1 MEGLRYCGEE
11 PGRRL
16 CRLPGDRRS
25 LSPCCRSWRC
35 AGDAGDALARPH
47 GQAGP
52 RGCFLNPAAFRR
64 AAGPGTEEIRTLCSG
79 ASLSSEKADSP
90 PHFLPTCAEPHGSDW
105 GQVRGGNGAQSG
117 KGPARVLS
125 TIKDRP
131 LGRTQASSS
140 SKTIIWK

>member
-11 PGRRL
+11 PGRHL

-25 LSPCCRSWRC
+25 LSPRRC
-35 AGDAGDALARPH
+35 GAELGNAGDALARPH

-52 RGCFLNPAAFRR
+52 QGCFLNPAAFRR
-64 AAGPGTEEIRTLCSG
+64 AAGPGTEEVRTLCSG

-117 KGPARVLS
+117 KGPARGLS